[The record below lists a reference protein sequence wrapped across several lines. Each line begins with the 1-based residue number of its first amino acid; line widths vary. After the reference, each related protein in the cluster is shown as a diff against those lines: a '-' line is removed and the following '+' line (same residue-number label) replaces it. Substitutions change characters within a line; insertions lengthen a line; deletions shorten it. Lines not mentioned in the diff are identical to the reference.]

1 MTMRRSPSAPGT
13 AVSMPARAAP
23 ALTGFVIAAAMTVL
37 PATVVAM
44 MTEPAAAAAVQET
57 PYPAPEP
64 TEALHRMG
72 AYLGTLQSFEVVAT
86 SSIDLVT
93 EDDRR
98 IDLDGT
104 NTYKVRRPD
113 AFVIETKT
121 DKKVRRFIYD
131 GKRFTVYAPA
141 RGFYASVEAPP
152 TIAEVL
158 DVAADRYGIV
168 LPLED
173 IFHWGDPANLPT
185 GYTTAQH
192 IGAVT
197 VDGVATDQYAF
208 AGPDIE
214 WQVWIQQ
221 GDKPLPL
228 KIVIVDRTD
237 PARPEFSAKLAWNLN
252 PRFDASTFAFT
263 PAAADAPI
271 RMADQGGSQ

>member
-1 MTMRRSPSAPGT
+1 MRRTPSAST
-13 AVSMPARAAP
+13 RAAP
-23 ALTGFVIAAAMTVL
+23 AVIGFVLAAAMTVL
-37 PATVVAM
+37 PAAVVTAM
-44 MTEPAAAAAVQET
+44 TQPAAAQET
-57 PYPAPEP
+57 PYPAPDP
-64 TEALHRMG
+64 ATALHRMG
-72 AYLGTLQSFEVVAT
+72 AYLGTLQSFQVVAT

-113 AFVIETKT
+113 GFVIETKT
-121 DKKVRRFIYD
+121 DRKTRRFIYD

-158 DVAADRYGIV
+158 AVAADRYGIV
-168 LPLED
+168 IPLED

-185 GYTTAQH
+185 GYTTAEYV
-192 IGAVT
+192 GVAT

-208 AGPDIE
+208 GGPDIE

-237 PARPEFSAKLAWNLN
+237 PARPEFSAKLAWDTN
-252 PRFDASTFAFT
+252 PRFNDATFAFT
-263 PAAADAPI
+263 PASSDAPI

>member
-1 MTMRRSPSAPGT
+1 MRRSLFAPATAAALPS
-13 AVSMPARAAP
+13 RAAP
-23 ALTGFVIAAAMTVL
+23 ALAGFVVAAAMTVL
-37 PATVVAM
+37 PAALVAV

-57 PYPAPEP
+57 AYTAPEP

-72 AYLGTLQSFEVVAT
+72 AYLGTLQTFEVVAT
-86 SSIDLVT
+86 NSIDLVT

-113 AFVIETKT
+113 GFVIETKT
-121 DKKVRRFIYD
+121 DKKLRRFIYD

-158 DVAADRYGIV
+158 DVAWDRYGIV
-168 LPLED
+168 VPLED

-185 GYTTAQH
+185 GYTTSQYVGPAT
-192 IGAVT
+192 INGVT
-197 VDGVATDQYAF
+197 TDQYSF
-208 AGPDIE
+208 AGDDIE
-214 WQVWIQQ
+214 WQVWIQK

-228 KIVIVDRTD
+228 KVVIVDRTD
-237 PARPEFSAKLAWNLN
+237 PARPEFSATLAWNLN

-271 RMADQGGSQ
+271 PMADQGGSQ